1 MKSILLVEDDP
12 FIRDITS
19 VKLSENGYA
28 VQTAS
33 DGESALEIV
42 KREQPDLV
50 LLDLDLPGMTGLAVL
65 TELKADPLLKSIPVV
80 IFSNNDNPEVKAAAD
95 KEGVAGFFVKA
106 TTVFDDLHT
115 HIKSVL
121 GE

>member
-1 MKSILLVEDDP
+1 MKSILLIEDDP

-19 VKLSENGYA
+19 VKLSEQSYA

-50 LLDLDLPGMTGLAVL
+50 LLDLDLPGMPGLQFL
-65 TELKADPLLKSIPVV
+65 TELKADPLLKSIPVI
-80 IFSNNDNPEVKAAAD
+80 IFSNNDNPDIKAAAD

-115 HIKSVL
+115 HIKSVI